1 MYALSQI
8 HGVDIMAFDTCSFI
22 TFDMNAKE
30 NLSSL
35 LITWSDMT
43 LSNNDIQK
51 LKMKIFHHLSQVGKW
66 VCWSWTNRNDQCWQI
81 SFSKK
86 PKISTSET
94 EKGSLRNLGSCT
106 PSHTRRCPACQ
117 QFSPPSSPPTS
128 TSCPHWTPK
137 SRPVTVISKKW

>member
-51 LKMKIFHHLSQVGKW
+51 L
-66 VCWSWTNRNDQCWQI
+66 
-81 SFSKK
+81 
-86 PKISTSET
+86 
-94 EKGSLRNLGSCT
+94 
-106 PSHTRRCPACQ
+106 
-117 QFSPPSSPPTS
+117 
-128 TSCPHWTPK
+128 
-137 SRPVTVISKKW
+137 